1 MAEAIARELMAH
13 LDQNSAGKMYGI
25 LIVESRSGELQVL
38 QAFSGLLEGQAEV
51 PGWVPPIP
59 GRSQVAAIEKTTLQT
74 LESLKQALIKLQ
86 QAPEYAEYQASQQ
99 HFQTALAKLKQIH
112 NARQQQRQIKR
123 NLATADLFTLQQES
137 QRDGMEKRDLKRD
150 RDKVLQPLKIRID
163 HLDRQ
168 IQALKQQRKDL
179 SRQFQTE
186 LYAAHSMMNF
196 LGCSQSLQALM
207 PNGLMPTG
215 TGDCCAPKLLNYAAT
230 HGLKPIAMAEF
241 WWGASNHDKVQGEF
255 YGACADRCQ
264 PLMGFMLSGLGGDDP
279 PKSPLVRGTLNPAPR
294 LFPAPPLSRG
304 AGGDRFGPELEII
317 FEDNWL
323 IVVNKPSGLLSVP
336 GRYAHNQD
344 SVVSQLDKMG
354 YGKLYPAHRLDQ
366 DTSGILLLAKDPITQ
381 ANLQSQFADR
391 QVQKTYIA
399 LLQGA
404 VTTDRGEIN
413 LPLRSDPENRPYQ
426 VVDHDLGKPCLTEF
440 TVLDRLANETRIE
453 FTPITGRTH
462 QLRVHAAAGLQAP
475 IVGDRLYGKAS
486 EQRLHLHAKS
496 IVFSHPEQLS
506 SCQFET
512 IVPF

>member
-1 MAEAIARELMAH
+1 MAEAIARELMEH
-13 LDQNSAGKMYGI
+13 LDRDSAGKMYGI
-25 LIVESRSGELQVL
+25 LIVQSRSGESRSGELQVL
-38 QAFSGLLEGQAEV
+38 QAFSGLLEGQADV

-99 HFQTALAKLKQIH
+99 HFQTELAKLKQIH
-112 NARQQQRQIKR
+112 DTRQQQRQLKR
-123 NLATADLFTLQQES
+123 NIATEDLLLILQQES

-264 PLMGFMLSGLGGDDP
+264 PLMGFMLSGIKADL
-279 PKSPLVRGTLNPAPR
+279 AM
-294 LFPAPPLSRG
+294 
-304 AGGDRFGPELEII
+304 I
-317 FEDNWL
+317 FEDEYL

-336 GRYAHNQD
+336 GRYAHSQD
-344 SVVSQLDKMG
+344 SVVSRLDQMG
-354 YGKLYPAHRLDQ
+354 YGRLYPAHRLDQ
-366 DTSGILLLAKDPITQ
+366 DTSGVLVLARDITTQ
-381 ANLQSQFADR
+381 GKLQKQFQTR

-399 LLQGA
+399 VLQGEVIA
-404 VTTDRGEIN
+404 DRGEIN

-426 VVDHDLGKPCLTEF
+426 VVDYDLGKPCLTGF
-440 TVLDRLANETRIE
+440 RVIDRLVDQTRVE
-453 FTPITGRTH
+453 FVPVTGRTH
-462 QLRVHAAAGLQAP
+462 QLRIHAAEGLQAP

-486 EQRLHLHAKS
+486 EQRLHLHARS
-496 IVFSHPEQLS
+496 IVFSHPEQLN